1 MYEPYRTPRVDV
13 EQIAVTPSSGTSNLS
28 RVALVV
34 SGFACLLPVAIACL
48 VDFGILDV
56 DWDSSL
62 LPIGTVLA
70 GLASAMVGLGLSI
83 GAYIKSRRWMS
94 LLGIVL
100 AVLAIPCTLF
110 IGYKLAIFGLATI
123 PI

>member
-1 MYEPYRTPRVDV
+1 MSEPYRTPRVEV
-13 EQIAVTPSSGTSNLS
+13 EQIAVTPSSGTHILS

-34 SGFACLLPVAIACL
+34 SGFACLLPIVIACL
-48 VDFGILDV
+48 VDFGVLEV
-56 DWDSSL
+56 HWDSSL

-110 IGYKLAIFGLATI
+110 IGYMLAICGLATI